1 MTVTAQHSFKVGDE
15 VFIDRNRY
23 GSKKPFQLAKVER
36 VTKTQFTAA
45 GSNWKP
51 YGGND
56 ADRALEVGGN
66 IWDRPTAMIATPERH
81 AENQFRIAARDSEA
95 ALYKIANQLHKLK
108 DQDAIDAY
116 AAMPQAIKEL
126 AQ

>member
-1 MTVTAQHSFKVGDE
+1 MTVTPHHSFKVGDE

-23 GSKKPFQLAKVER
+23 GSKQPFQLATVER

-56 ADRALEVGGN
+56 ADKALGVGGSR
-66 IWDRPTAMIATPERH
+66 WDRATAMLATPARH
-81 AENQFRIAARDSEA
+81 AENEFRIAARDSEA
-95 ALYKIANQLHKLK
+95 KLYKIANQLHKLK